1 MDPIDRMTIDLLN
14 HYAFTLHEDVTNLTD
29 DEINKAKEFA
39 TNYLNNKFKWKDYD
53 PKFSLF
59 VNEQVFNAITN
70 NDFSQIKTD
79 LYQKILSLNKLMNVY
94 DWFFDIYYDVDMPEC
109 VLLSKRSSFPDR
121 IDLTYNFN
129 DKTFRNVYK
138 KITNEMYKL
147 GHLYYDCMDV
157 DGLESI
163 KI

>member
-39 TNYLNNKFKWKDYD
+39 TNYLNNNFKWKDYD

-59 VNEQVFNAITN
+59 VSEQTFNAITG
-70 NDFSQIKTD
+70 NDFSQIKVD
-79 LYQKILSLNKLMNVY
+79 LYQKILSLNNLMNVY
-94 DWFFDIYYDVDMPEC
+94 DWFFEIYYDIDIPDC
-109 VLLSKRSSFPDR
+109 LLLSKRSSFPER
-121 IDLTYNFN
+121 IDLTYNFK
-129 DKTFRNVYK
+129 DKVFRNFEK
-138 KITNEMYKL
+138 EITNEMYKL
-147 GHLYYDCMDV
+147 SHLYYDCMNV
-157 DGLESI
+157 DGLDGI